1 MLCAGVPDAP
11 PALQVELASQD
22 IIKLTSA
29 RPLSD
34 GGSPV
39 QGFQIY
45 MKKLTDENFTLVLD
59 GKENP
64 NLLSFTTTIDH
75 TGQPLTPDTYLFKIA
90 ALNWVGTSEFSEEL
104 TVTIPFLIS
113 PVDSMV

>member
-29 RPLSD
+29 NPLSD

-45 MKKLTDENFTLVLD
+45 MKKLSDLNFTLV
-59 GKENP
+59 
-64 NLLSFTTTIDH
+64 
-75 TGQPLTPDTYLFKIA
+75 
-90 ALNWVGTSEFSEEL
+90 
-104 TVTIPFLIS
+104 
-113 PVDSMV
+113 